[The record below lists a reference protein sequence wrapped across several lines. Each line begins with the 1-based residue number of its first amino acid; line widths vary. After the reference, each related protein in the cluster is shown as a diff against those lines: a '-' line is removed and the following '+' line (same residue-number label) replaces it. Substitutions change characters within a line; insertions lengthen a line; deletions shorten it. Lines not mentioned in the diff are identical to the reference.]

1 MSSIEPLIQV
11 DIEQHLMNLGQR
23 LEVEVETFHKMSVN
37 RAEAEAD
44 FKRDYHRA
52 ILKAQAGTVAEKES
66 AAHIFA
72 SAAFREWKIL
82 EAQEKATQQKLMS
95 LRTQIDSARTMAAN
109 VRALGG

>member
-23 LEVEVETFHKMSVN
+23 L
-37 RAEAEAD
+37 
-44 FKRDYHRA
+44 DYHRA
-52 ILKAQAGTVAEKES
+52 ILKAQAGTVAQKES